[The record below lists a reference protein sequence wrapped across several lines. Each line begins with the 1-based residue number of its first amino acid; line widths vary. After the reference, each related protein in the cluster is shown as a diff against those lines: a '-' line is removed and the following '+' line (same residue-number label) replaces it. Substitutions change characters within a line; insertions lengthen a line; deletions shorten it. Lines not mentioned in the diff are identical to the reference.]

1 MSRISSDEQESL
13 GCIEF
18 SLTIMDYGHH
28 RTELSDRADSADS
41 TVVFGRFWFT
51 GIRID
56 LFIALYRILHGD
68 LLVAGSAADAM
79 TMTTVAQ

>member
-1 MSRISSDEQESL
+1 MY
-13 GCIEF
+13 C
-18 SLTIMDYGHH
+18 T
-28 RTELSDRADSADS
+28 
-41 TVVFGRFWFT
+41 
-51 GIRID
+51 IRID